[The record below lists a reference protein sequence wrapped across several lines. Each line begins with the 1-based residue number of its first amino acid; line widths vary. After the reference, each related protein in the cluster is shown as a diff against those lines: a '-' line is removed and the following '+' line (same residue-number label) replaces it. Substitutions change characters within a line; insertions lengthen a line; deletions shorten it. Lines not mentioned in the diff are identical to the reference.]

1 MIKKTFSIKKSHF
14 LKMKDAQKYREA
26 LGLTQ
31 EEAAQLL
38 QVPKSLI
45 GMFEIGHRDLN
56 TKTKLQLI
64 TLYNLVQEKH
74 KPIATISN
82 KQSNEVELHTLA
94 VQKELLENQYKQK
107 VLERKLEQFK
117 IRFQKSEKLV
127 KLVHILETQVEI
139 EDRPS
144 QDYITVLKRKAANE
158 SKKYSTLEQTKLV
171 LKIKGLKSFQKEL
184 ENYLKLSK

>member
-1 MIKKTFSIKKSHF
+1 
-14 LKMKDAQKYREA
+14 MKDAQKYREA